1 MYFDESELTGNN
13 MNHQDECALMNWNL
27 GRILIRHTTVTI
39 MKVEHPSLANVD
51 ILGLNSTSNGVAAAS
66 NIQQILANAK
76 TTAGIAEAAHQLV
89 NDAKKQT
96 AERLKA
102 EKMAAA
108 DFIKEKKK
116 ALALEKKAATL
127 KNKQKK
133 IEEKEA
139 AQLLKVTKGKKR
151 TK

>member
-1 MYFDESELTGNN
+1 
-13 MNHQDECALMNWNL
+13 
-27 GRILIRHTTVTI
+27 
-39 MKVEHPSLANVD
+39 MKVERPSLANVD

-66 NIQQILANAK
+66 NIQQILANANK
-76 TTAGIAEAAHQLV
+76 TTAGIAEAAQHQLV

-96 AERLKA
+96 AEQLKA